1 MLAVSFQQNAPQAV
15 PEGVFPILFVVLAAV
30 VLGGIIIYLVGNWAI
45 YLVGNWAR
53 RTDDPLPG
61 FTLGDLRELRESG
74 DITEEEFKAARN
86 ALISQVR
93 KQSSPTDDGGTL
105 PHRRTPR

>member
-1 MLAVSFQQNAPQAV
+1 MLAVSFQQDAPQAV
-15 PEGVFPILFVVLAAV
+15 PEGVFPILFVVLSAV
-30 VLGGIIIYLVGNWAI
+30 VLGRIII

>member
-1 MLAVSFQQNAPQAV
+1 MLAVSFQQDAPQAV
-15 PEGVFPILFVVLAAV
+15 PEGVFPILFVVLSAV
-30 VLGGIIIYLVGNWAI
+30 VLGGIIIYLVRNWAQ
-45 YLVGNWAR
+45 

>member
-1 MLAVSFQQNAPQAV
+1 MIAASVQQGSPQAV
-15 PEGVFPILFVVLAAV
+15 PEGVFPILLIVLSAV
-30 VLGGIIIYLVGNWAI
+30 ILGGIIIYFVR
-45 YLVGNWAR
+45 NWAR

-61 FTLGDLRELRESG
+61 FTLGDLRELRDSG

-86 ALISQVR
+86 AMISQVR

-105 PHRRTPR
+105 PPRRTPR

>member
-1 MLAVSFQQNAPQAV
+1 LTMLAVSFQQNAPQAV
-15 PEGVFPILFVVLAAV
+15 PEGVFPILFVVLSAV
-30 VLGGIIIYLVGNWAI
+30 VLGGIIIYLVR
-45 YLVGNWAR
+45 NWAR

>member
-1 MLAVSFQQNAPQAV
+1 MLAVSFQQDAPQAV

-30 VLGGIIIYLVGNWAI
+30 VLGGIII